1 MQIVV
6 NSTNEELEHPDAVIL
21 DYQRCMDWFEQAMA
35 HEEYELYDVTLDFAK
50 VVFDDIDINDDNWRT
65 MGNGVSHLLSR
76 IELTLALTEEP
87 DAKKVVWRLPESG
100 IYPKYQA
107 NIVQLMMAMGFFGDD
122 PSVPNGGVA

>member
-21 DYQRCMDWFEQAMA
+21 DYQRCMDWFDRAMNNN
-35 HEEYELYDVTLDFAK
+35 EYELYDDTLDFAK
-50 VVFDDIDINDDNWRT
+50 VVFDDIDINKDNWRT
-65 MGNGVSHLLSR
+65 MGNGVSHVLSR

-87 DAKKVVWRLPESG
+87 NPKKVVWRLPESG
-100 IYPKYQA
+100 IFPKYHG
-107 NIVQLMMAMGFFGDD
+107 NIVHLMIAMGFFGDD